1 MQITDQEFSRFRT
14 ELESLCGIALG
25 DGKEYLVAS
34 RLRKLLAQRNL
45 PSVTEL
51 LDSMRRD
58 RSLGLEVVDAMTTN
72 ETLWFRDGH
81 PFEILRERIF
91 PELSSRSESVRI
103 WSAASSTGQEAYS
116 IRIEESEFRKRA
128 VQRLPAVSVLA
139 TDISTS
145 ALAEAQ
151 QGRYPWIAIRRGM
164 PQSYLTEYFTQI
176 DKDCWEI
183 LPSLREQVEFRE
195 FNLNDS
201 YARLGKIDVIFCRNV
216 LIYFSAERK
225 RDILL
230 RMHGALKEGGYLIL
244 GASEAL
250 NLPEHFDMISC
261 RPGIV
266 YQAKAVAAQ
275 R

>member
-91 PELSSRSESVRI
+91 PELSSRSEPIRI

-128 VQRLPAVSVLA
+128 VQRLPSVSVLA

-176 DKDCWEI
+176 DNDCWEI

-201 YARLGKIDVIFCRNV
+201 YARLGKFDVIFCRNV
-216 LIYFSAERK
+216 LIYFTAERK

-250 NLPEHFDMISC
+250 NLPDHFDMISC